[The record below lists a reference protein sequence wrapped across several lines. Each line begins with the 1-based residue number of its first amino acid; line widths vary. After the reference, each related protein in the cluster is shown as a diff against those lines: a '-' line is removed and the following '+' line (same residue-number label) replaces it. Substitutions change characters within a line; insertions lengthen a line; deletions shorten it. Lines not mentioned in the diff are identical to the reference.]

1 MQHKISVATRCAV
14 GRRLRGESEQKAG
27 RVLFGGLA
35 ACKTLARGLSSL
47 FSHAPALACAIKF
60 HARPCGPPDIRPAST
75 ARKKAARFSRNPSIF
90 AETGNPNGMGMDMGN
105 MGMDMGNM
113 GMGMGAGTTG
123 MGEHVGGY
131 KTHGY

>member
-1 MQHKISVATRCAV
+1 MRPFQLVSTCL
-14 GRRLRGESEQKAG
+14 RLPVEQKYA
-27 RVLFGGLA
+27 RVLEDRA
-35 ACKTLARGLSSL
+35 TPTTHRS
-47 FSHAPALACAIKF
+47 
-60 HARPCGPPDIRPAST
+60 REE
-75 ARKKAARFSRNPSIF
+75 KAARFSRNPSIF

>member
-1 MQHKISVATRCAV
+1 LPF
-14 GRRLRGESEQKAG
+14 GSEG
-27 RVLFGGLA
+27 FG
-35 ACKTLARGLSSL
+35 
-47 FSHAPALACAIKF
+47 
-60 HARPCGPPDIRPAST
+60 
-75 ARKKAARFSRNPSIF
+75 N
-90 AETGNPNGMGMDMGN
+90 MG